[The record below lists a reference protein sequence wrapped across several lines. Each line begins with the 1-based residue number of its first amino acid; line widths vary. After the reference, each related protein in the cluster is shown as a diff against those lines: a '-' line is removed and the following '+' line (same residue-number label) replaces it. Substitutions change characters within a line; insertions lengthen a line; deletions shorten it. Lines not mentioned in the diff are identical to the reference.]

1 MRIRHLLLPTV
12 LLAVAAGCKSA
23 LDVDPVDVV
32 PQERAVTDAAS
43 ARAALA
49 AAYDAL
55 QDIDYY
61 GTDYVTLIEVLS
73 DNALHT
79 GTFTTYADADLNELR
94 SDNTTVE
101 VMWDALYFGVDRAN
115 VIIESVPN
123 VTDLSDEE
131 KNQILGEAYFLR
143 ALNHHNL
150 ARLWGGVPL
159 RTTRVKSIDEASS
172 ATRATLAEVY
182 TQILADLQ
190 QAEALMTVDRAHRSA
205 STVAVEA
212 LRARVLAYQASPAPL
227 GLGTNDWLAVEN
239 EATKVITRAGMALA
253 PAYSDLFTANGAD
266 TPEDIFRVAF
276 NDQDQ
281 GSVSYYYMVK
291 SLGGRRELGP
301 TSDIR
306 NAYEPGDARRAW
318 SVNADPINASRF
330 YVSKFP
336 SVSSTEHIHVIRLA
350 EMYLIRAEARARQG
364 DRAGAVADY
373 NMLRAR
379 AGLQPHV
386 LGVDVADT
394 ETDVLNAIWNER
406 RVELAFEGDRWS
418 ELVRTGQV
426 VGVMTAHNGSAFP
439 AFQSLFPIPQEEID
453 VTQGQ
458 LAQNPGY

>member
-1 MRIRHLLLPTV
+1 MRIRYLLLPAV
-12 LLAVAAGCKSA
+12 LLTVAAGCGSA

-32 PQERAVTDAAS
+32 PQEVAVTDAAS

-55 QDIDYY
+55 QDLDYY
-61 GTDYVTLIEVLS
+61 GTDYVTLNEVLS

-94 SDNTTVE
+94 ADNVTVE
-101 VMWDALYFGVDRAN
+101 AMWDALYFGIDRAN
-115 VIIESVPN
+115 VVIEAVPN
-123 VTDLSDEE
+123 VTDLSDDD

-159 RTTRVKSIDEASS
+159 RTSRVKTIDEASS

-190 QAEALMTVDRAHRSA
+190 QAEDRMVVDRAHTTGSL
-205 STVAVEA
+205 VAVHA
-212 LRARVLAYQASPAPL
+212 LRARVLLYRASPAPL
-227 GLGTNDWLAVEN
+227 GLGTNDWAAVE
-239 EATKVITRAGMALA
+239 EATDSVFARTELALA
-253 PAYSDLFTANGAD
+253 PAYADLFGTGE

-291 SLGGRRELGP
+291 SLGGRRELAP

-306 NAYEPGDARRAW
+306 GAYEAGDARRDW
-318 SVNADPINASRF
+318 SVKTDPINASRF
-330 YVSKFP
+330 YASKFP

-350 EMYLIRAEARARQG
+350 EVFLTRAEARARQG
-364 DRAGAVADY
+364 NLAGAVDDY
-373 NMLRAR
+373 NRLRAR
-379 AGLQPHV
+379 AGLAAHV
-386 LGVDVADT
+386 LGVDVTT
-394 ETDVLNAIWNER
+394 EAEVLSAIWQER
-406 RVELAFEGDRWS
+406 RIELAFEGDRWS
-418 ELVRTGQV
+418 ELVRTGRV
-426 VGVMTAHNGSAFP
+426 VDVMTVHNGNTFP
-439 AFQSLFPIPQEEID
+439 AFQSLYPIPQEEID

-458 LAQNPGY
+458 LSQNPGY